1 MPPPTPSR
9 LLKENPNG
17 RQDRKSAL
25 ELAIILKDLQDTKSM
40 IRWVPH
46 QKMLVDC
53 LTKESLERGNGP
65 LQQFLRGWL
74 SLVDVSEELRKRK
87 EDPAFK
93 NRNHRASS
101 ERARREFEA
110 GLQAFCHHFFIV
122 LVGTVEISTCHL
134 PCSEPIGLTKH
145 PSASVAWL
153 KGSNTSG

>member
-1 MPPPTPSR
+1 VPSPTPSR

-65 LQQFLRGWL
+65 LQQFLRSGWL

-93 NRNHRASS
+93 NRSHRASS

-110 GLQAFCHHFFIV
+110 GLQAFCHHFLTV
-122 LVGTVEISTCHL
+122 LVG
-134 PCSEPIGLTKH
+134 PWK
-145 PSASVAWL
+145 SAHVTYHAV
-153 KGSNTSG
+153 NQSG